1 MDENRQELMEVGAD
15 DFLSKPFRE
24 AELFQKIHAHVG
36 VEYAYAE
43 QPADAPREAVSALTS
58 ASLAG
63 WPKGVI
69 GPMRDAVV
77 TADLDQLLIRIQAAE
92 ARFEGGLNFEN
103 SHWTISGDVR
113 INADGGS
120 LRSDK
125 AVVLF
130 RNKLISRATIT
141 GAPAEFEQ
149 LRDDGT
155 TSRGHANTIDYE
167 TSSGTVSFSG
177 NAWLIVG
184 RNEISSQQLVY
195 NIKTQSMQNNSKSG
209 GGGST
214 SGRVRIVIQPGKPPV
229 VTTPDKEK
237 KP

>member
-1 MDENRQELMEVGAD
+1 MPCAGGLLGVAQAAPAPCANQEIVVDAKPWD
-15 DFLSKPFRE
+15 VDFRNNNGDLRD
-24 AELFQKIHAHVG
+24 V
-36 VEYAYAE
+36 
-43 QPADAPREAVSALTS
+43 
-58 ASLAG
+58 
-63 WPKGVI
+63 VI
-69 GPMRDAVV
+69 TQCG
-77 TADLDQLLIRIQAAE
+77 TRIQAAE

-195 NIKTQSMQNNSKSG
+195 NIKTQSMQNNFKSG
-209 GGGST
+209 SGGPT
-214 SGRVRIVIQPGKPPV
+214 NGRVRIVIQPGKPPV